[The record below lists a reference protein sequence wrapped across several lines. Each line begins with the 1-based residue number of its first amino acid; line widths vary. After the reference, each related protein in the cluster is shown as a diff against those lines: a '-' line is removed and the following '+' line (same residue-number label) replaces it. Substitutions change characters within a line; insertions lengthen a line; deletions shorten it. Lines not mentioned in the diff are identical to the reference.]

1 MKQSNEGFTVYDCKR
16 DIRNI
21 LVTPQIRAR
30 FCYME
35 PGTGSHEG
43 FGHTHDLGHE
53 IFIVLSGRLEFKI
66 NGEAHE
72 LGPGQ
77 MCYALVDESHT
88 VRALGDEPVYF
99 YLSVTPHI
107 QPTHTMYNDK
117 GEREPAHFR
126 PSSDYNTETDNSLA
140 VPAHIDRYLDAMQ
153 ETATVTK
160 NCATMQRELANA
172 LKKAVGEDDEKA
184 ATQIRE
190 QMWEPLLSTFKH
202 MTDLAGEWNALC
214 PRVGHINKH
223 Y

>member
-1 MKQSNEGFTVYDCKR
+1 MQGFTVYDCKE

-35 PGTGSHEG
+35 PGSGSHVG
-43 FGHTHDLGHE
+43 GHTHDLGHE
-53 IFIVLSGRLEFKI
+53 IFIILSGRVEFKI

-77 MCYALVDESHT
+77 MCYALVDEPHT

-107 QPTHTMYNDK
+107 QPTHTMYTED
-117 GEREPAHFR
+117 GERARPHFR
-126 PSSDYNTETDNSLA
+126 PSSDYNSETDASLPVA
-140 VPAHIDRYLDAMQ
+140 DHIDRYLGTMK
-153 ETATVTK
+153 ETATVAE
-160 NCATMQRELANA
+160 NCSTLQRELSAA
-172 LKKAVGEDDEKA
+172 LKKAVAEDDEKA
-184 ATQIRE
+184 ATAIRE
-190 QMWEPLLSTFKH
+190 QMWEPLLSTFKL

-214 PRVGHINKH
+214 PRVGHVNKH

>member
-1 MKQSNEGFTVYDCKR
+1 MKGFTVYDCKK

-35 PGTGSHEG
+35 PGSGSLEG

-53 IFIVLSGRLEFKI
+53 IFIILSGRVEFRI
-66 NGEAHE
+66 NGETHE

-77 MCYALVDESHT
+77 MCYALVDEPHT
-88 VRALGDEPVYF
+88 VRAVGDEPVYF

-107 QPTHTMYNDK
+107 QPTHTMYTDD
-117 GEREPAHFR
+117 GERGRPHFR
-126 PSSDYNTETDNSLA
+126 PSSDYNSETDASLA
-140 VPAHIDRYLDAMQ
+140 VEDHIDRYLGTMG
-153 ETATVTK
+153 ETATVTE
-160 NCATMQRELANA
+160 NCATLQRELAAA
-172 LKKAVGEDDEKA
+172 LKKAIAEDDEKA
-184 ATQIRE
+184 ATAIRE
-190 QMWEPLLSTFKH
+190 QMWEPLLSTFKL

-214 PRVGHINKH
+214 PRVGHVNKH